1 MDGVFDGTKVPSG
14 RRGYNLEVG
23 YKLDLFC
30 SLHIGR
36 RVQVYGF
43 GCDGNVIWLISHA
56 LEYFHVRAVGDYE
69 PQALDELN
77 LKTGD
82 IVRVYRVTNG

>member
-1 MDGVFDGTKVPSG
+1 M
-14 RRGYNLEVG
+14 
-23 YKLDLFC
+23 
-30 SLHIGR
+30 
-36 RVQVYGF
+36 YGF

-56 LEYFHVRAVGDYE
+56 LEYVHVRAVGDYE
-69 PQALDELN
+69 PQALDELT

>member
-1 MDGVFDGTKVPSG
+1 MEQKFQVEEEDTT
-14 RRGYNLEVG
+14 L
-23 YKLDLFC
+23 KLGIN
-30 SLHIGR
+30 SIIQSPYWQAYH
-36 RVQVYGF
+36 VQVYGF

-56 LEYFHVRAVGDYE
+56 LEYVHVRAVGDYE

-82 IVRVYRVTNG
+82 IVRVYRVTNGQ